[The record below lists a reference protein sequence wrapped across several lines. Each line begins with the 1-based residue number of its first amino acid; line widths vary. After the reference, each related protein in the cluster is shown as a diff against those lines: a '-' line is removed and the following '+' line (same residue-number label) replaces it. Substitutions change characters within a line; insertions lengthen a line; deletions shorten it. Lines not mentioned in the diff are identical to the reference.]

1 MLPALRRARIIELL
15 RKDGMASLKGMSD
28 ALGVSISTLR
38 RDVDYL
44 SDSGHVARTHGGAMM
59 NLNQVGSFEPEPE
72 IASALES
79 GAKRMIGH
87 RAAALIQPG
96 QTVIFDSGTTT
107 AAAAQSARERAI
119 PFTAFTNDLAI
130 GRTLSASAAIP
141 TFMAGGYIRPA
152 STTVLGSDALQSIAR
167 LKADIAFIGTHAM
180 TADELSDT
188 SIELAEFKRAILLAA
203 RRVVLLVD
211 SSKIFSR
218 AFCSFGRTTD
228 VGMIITDDR
237 ISAEALAEL
246 RARGITVDLVAGNA
260 AGNAE

>member
-1 MLPALRRARIIELL
+1 MSLIVIHRDNGVIAARAQLDEDRVT
-15 RKDGMASLKGMSD
+15 R
-28 ALGVSISTLR
+28 
-38 RDVDYL
+38 
-44 SDSGHVARTHGGAMM
+44 HRTD
-59 NLNQVGSFEPEPE
+59 
-72 IASALES
+72 
-79 GAKRMIGH
+79 H
-87 RAAALIQPG
+87 R
-96 QTVIFDSGTTT
+96 VT
-107 AAAAQSARERAI
+107 ACHI

-130 GRTLSASAAIP
+130 GRTLSARAAIH

-180 TADELSDT
+180 TADDLSDT

-237 ISAEALAEL
+237 ISAAALAEL
-246 RARGITVDLVAGNA
+246 RARGIPVELVAGNA
-260 AGNAE
+260 E